1 MDCEMEFRVVRETT
15 GRRSR
20 SWSKNW
26 KKDPF
31 FEEKV
36 ERENLKKKEKGKKVE
51 KVEKGKFKKNRGKK
65 TKTRNLKQKKVLF
78 FKHLQNFKTFQN
90 IQNNLLR
97 LLDGAQ
103 PAISTKG
110 AQEITRLAYKLHKNA
125 WMF

>member
-1 MDCEMEFRVVRETT
+1 MEFRVVRETT

-31 FEEKV
+31 FEEKK
-36 ERENLKKKEKGKKVE
+36 REKKENSKKGKKVE
-51 KVEKGKFKKNRGKK
+51 KVEKEKFKKNREKK